1 MASPYPSTKL
11 LHPDKLGFATTV
23 CVAKRSFDKLLKMI
37 PIAKPVIDE
46 EEISAVVAVL
56 KSGNIAQGKKVEGFE
71 EVFAEFVGTTYA
83 VAVNSGTAALHL
95 ALLAHGIGKGD
106 EVITSP
112 FTFIAT
118 ANSIL
123 FTGARPVFADIEEDS
138 FNIAPNSITGKITPR
153 TKAIM
158 PVHLYGQ
165 PCDMKRIMKIAQ
177 EHGLIIIEDACQ
189 AHGAEYEGKKVGS
202 FGTGCFSFYP
212 TKNITTGE
220 GGMITTNDKDIA
232 GKARM
237 IRNHGQIE
245 RYLHKI
251 LGYNYR
257 MTDIAAAIGLCQ
269 LGKLGEFNNKRMRN
283 AKFLTER
290 LSGIKGLVP
299 PQVRPDVKHVFHQ
312 YTVRITQD
320 FAISRDRLR
329 KKLLEEG
336 IATEIYYP
344 LPIHKQPLYQNLGYN
359 NHLPDSEKA
368 AREVLSLPVHA
379 SLTKEDLENIVRA
392 IQGI

>member
-1 MASPYPSTKL
+1 MLRRVEQKIGNL
-11 LHPDKLGFATTV
+11 EG
-23 CVAKRSFDKLLKMI
+23 KMI
-37 PIAKPVIDE
+37 PIAKPIIDE
-46 EEISAVVAVL
+46 DEISAVVAVL
-56 KSGNIAQGKKVEGFE
+56 KSGIIAQGKKVEEFE
-71 EVFAEFVGTTYA
+71 GAFAEFIGAKYA
-83 VAVNSGTAALHL
+83 IAVNSGTAALHI
-95 ALLAHGIGKGD
+95 ALLAHGIGEGD

-123 FTGARPVFADIEEDS
+123 FTGAKPVFADIEEET
-138 FNIAPNSITGKITPR
+138 FNIAPDSIAGKITPR

-165 PCDMKRIMKIAQ
+165 PCDMRRIMRIAQ

-212 TKNITTGE
+212 TKNMATGE
-220 GGMITTNDKDIA
+220 GGMITTNDKNIA
-232 GKARM
+232 QKARM
-237 IRNHGQIE
+237 IRSHGQRK
-245 RYLHKI
+245 RYLHEI

-257 MTDIAAAIGLCQ
+257 MTDIGAAIGLCQ
-269 LGKLGEFNNKRMRN
+269 LGKLEQFNNKRIGN
-283 AKFLTER
+283 TELLTGR
-290 LSGIKGLVP
+290 LSGIKGLIP
-299 PQVRPDVKHVFHQ
+299 PSIKSNTKHVFHQ

-320 FAISRDRLR
+320 FGISRDELR
-329 KKLLEEG
+329 RKLMDKG
-336 IATEIYYP
+336 VGTEIYYP

-359 NHLPDSEKA
+359 DHLPNSEKA
-368 AREVLSLPVHA
+368 AREVLSLPVHP
-379 SLTKEDLENIVRA
+379 SLTKEDLENVVRA